1 MSSII
6 YKALVEMSRC
16 EAERIRLGE
25 HIDVLKRSGLDK
37 EAKRLLPRYNDIV
50 SKIKQLGIDAEQQRR
65 KTSHALLVCF
75 VMADL
80 ATLAADQFADVC
92 KRECVG
98 LTKAD
103 NDFVNM
109 MRFHAE
115 TSAKRWNELV
125 CILDEG
131 GNERLSYY
139 FADFSEQITDKL
151 LPMLNDAV
159 AEVMQTAKG
168 QKML

>member
-1 MSSII
+1 MSKII
-6 YKALVEMSRC
+6 YNALVEMAKC
-16 EAERIRLGE
+16 EAERIRLCE

-37 EAKRLLPRYNDIV
+37 EAKRLLPKYNDLV
-50 SKIKQLGIDAEQQRR
+50 QKIKQLGNDAEEQRR

-98 LTKAD
+98 LTQAD
-103 NDFVNM
+103 NEFVKM
-109 MRFHAE
+109 MRFNAE

-125 CILDEG
+125 CILDEAG
-131 GNERLSYY
+131 DERLSFYY
-139 FADFSEQITDKL
+139 ADFSEQITDKL

-159 AEVMQTAKG
+159 SEVMNTVKG
-168 QKML
+168 RKML